1 MYEEELT
8 STPATRVRRLRLDVV
23 LVQTAVNVKC
33 APVLAPPAQEPTK
46 KSLSLVDWLFA
57 AAFDG
62 LERAVGQMVRAVF
75 R

>member
-1 MYEEELT
+1 MYEVEVT
-8 STPATRVRRLRLDVV
+8 GAPVHRRRLQLDVV

-33 APVLAPPAQEPTK
+33 APVLALPAEEPPK

-62 LERAVGQMVRAVF
+62 LERAVGRVVRRLF
-75 R
+75 P

>member
-1 MYEEELT
+1 MYEVEVT
-8 STPATRVRRLRLDVV
+8 GSPVHRRRLQLDVV

-33 APVLAPPAQEPTK
+33 APVLALPAEEPTK

-62 LERAVGQMVRAVF
+62 LERAVGRVVRRLF
-75 R
+75 P